1 LAFAWHADDVFF
13 AEPEGDGRFFGR
25 AVRLIGGVNAKARQ
39 AAIGE
44 PKFSRR
50 WRGFFACGRK
60 RVHDPNRRCVVNHA
74 LEFVRQPNPLP

>member
-1 LAFAWHADDVFF
+1 MDAFS
-13 AEPEGDGRFFGR
+13 GR
-25 AVRLIGGVNAKARQ
+25 AVRLIGCVNAKAWQ
-39 AAIGE
+39 TAIGE

-50 WRGFFACGRK
+50 WRGFFARDRK